1 MLGKRKV
8 VRGMVGGPYSAPIF
22 PALWEDERMPDSS
35 LAAPDASNQPSV
47 SDVVVGDLAP
57 TAEEIAASR

>member
-1 MLGKRKV
+1 
-8 VRGMVGGPYSAPIF
+8 MVGGPYSAPIF

-35 LAAPDASNQPSV
+35 LAAPDASNQPPV